1 MDIRLTPPPSYHLLQ
16 FIFPSPSLLQFN
28 DPSLHCYYVI
38 AISLFSGIHNYVFDY
53 GNVDDG
59 NVDDGNGG
67 DDHGN
72 GGDYDGNGAIM
83 IGDYD
88 GGDDHGN
95 GGDYDGNGGD
105 YDR

>member
-16 FIFPSPSLLQFN
+16 FISPSPSLLQFN

-38 AISLFSGIHNYVFDY
+38 AISLFSGIHNYVFDF
-53 GNVDDG
+53 G

-67 DDHGN
+67 DD
-72 GGDYDGNGAIM
+72 D
-83 IGDYD
+83 
-88 GGDDHGN
+88 GN

-105 YDR
+105 YDGKVMIVN